1 MTKEELYELSFQ
13 LILHS
18 GNARSAAME
27 AMYEAKANRFDEA
40 NAKIQEAESELHQA
54 HRFQTDL
61 ITAEA
66 GGDCFEIP
74 ILLIHAQDHLMTA
87 MTVKDLAKEIIEIRQ
102 ELSNK

>member
-18 GNARSAAME
+18 GNARSSAME
-27 AMYEAKANRFDEA
+27 AMYEAKAGRFEEA
-40 NAKIQEAESELHQA
+40 NVKIQEAESELHKA
-54 HRFQTDL
+54 HRYQTDL

-66 GGDCFEIP
+66 GGDSFEIP

-102 ELSNK
+102 DLSNK